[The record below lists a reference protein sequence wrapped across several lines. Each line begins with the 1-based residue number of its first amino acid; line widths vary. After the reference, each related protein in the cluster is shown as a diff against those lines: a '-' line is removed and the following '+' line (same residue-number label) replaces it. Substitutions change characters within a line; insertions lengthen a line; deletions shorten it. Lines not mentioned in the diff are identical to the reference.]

1 VGVVAGAGP
10 VEVFG
15 DFDRDLGEA
24 GGVEPSVRWGR
35 EGKRERSSCR
45 VSGK

>member
-10 VEVFG
+10 VEVLG

-24 GGVEPSVRWGR
+24 GGVKPLGALGQGE
-35 EGKRERSSCR
+35 EA
-45 VSGK
+45 